1 MWKIIPSTGKMH
13 LQREETIDFQRL
25 NHGLIGAFQEYLEI
39 LESAFC
45 LLGRFSSP
53 SFLDKFH
60 FYFFPAI
67 PIVAG
72 PSVASVV
79 PVYLSLIRETFRD
92 GCKNACQVDTTAIA
106 EPATSLFLW
115 STLVVRIAASWIP
128 RILVLV
134 PRVWIIN
141 SLYLCYYV
149 TYLALNLLPLWY

>member
-1 MWKIIPSTGKMH
+1 MEDNTFNRDRD

-25 NHGLIGAFQEYLEI
+25 NHRLIGAFQEYLEI

-106 EPATSLFLW
+106 EPAASLFLW
-115 STLVVRIAASWIP
+115 STLVVRIAVSWIP

-134 PRVWIIN
+134 PREWIIN
-141 SLYLCYYV
+141 SLYICYYV
-149 TYLALNLLPLWY
+149 SYLALNFIPLWY